1 MLNEQNTIK
10 LKKIGLLGGTFD
22 PVHNGHLAVANHVL
36 DELGLD
42 AVWFI
47 PAATPPHKFTHGDGE
62 PITDFHHRVAMLGK
76 AIFPSPKFQI
86 NQIES
91 ERSSPSYSIETL
103 TELRKRTSSNTEFF
117 FILGVD
123 AFAQIDTW
131 ERHSELTDFADL
143 VVISR
148 EVNDI
153 RIVESTIRKC
163 FPEYQASSLTNV
175 WSSEDHKGSLILVTM
190 KPVPISSTLVRKS
203 VREDLDFFDL
213 VPAGVEEYIRAKKL
227 YR

>member
-1 MLNEQNTIK
+1 MAQNTLK
-10 LKKIGLLGGTFD
+10 LTKIGLLGGTFD
-22 PVHNGHLAVANHVL
+22 PVHNGHLAVAKHVL
-36 DELGLD
+36 DKLD
-42 AVWFI
+42 LDTIWFI

-62 PITDFHHRVAMLGK
+62 PVTDFHDRVAMLGK
-76 AIFPSPKFQI
+76 VISSSAKFQI

-103 TELRKRTSSNTEFF
+103 TELRRRTFSNTEFF

-123 AFAQIDTW
+123 AFAEIDTW

-190 KPVPISSTLVRKS
+190 KHVPISSTLVRKR
-203 VREDLDFFDL
+203 VREDSDISNL

>member
-1 MLNEQNTIK
+1 MEQNTLK

-22 PVHNGHLAVANHVL
+22 PVHNGHLAVAKHVL
-36 DELGLD
+36 DKLD
-42 AVWFI
+42 LDTIWFI

-62 PITDFHHRVAMLGK
+62 PVTDFHDRVAMLGK
-76 AIFPSPKFQI
+76 VISSSAKFQI

-103 TELRKRTSSNTEFF
+103 TELRRRTFSNTEFF

-123 AFAQIDTW
+123 AFAEIDTW
-131 ERHSELTDFADL
+131 KRHNELTDFADL

-148 EVNDI
+148 EINDI

-190 KPVPISSTLVRKS
+190 KHVPISSTLVRKR
-203 VREDLDFFDL
+203 VREDSDIANL